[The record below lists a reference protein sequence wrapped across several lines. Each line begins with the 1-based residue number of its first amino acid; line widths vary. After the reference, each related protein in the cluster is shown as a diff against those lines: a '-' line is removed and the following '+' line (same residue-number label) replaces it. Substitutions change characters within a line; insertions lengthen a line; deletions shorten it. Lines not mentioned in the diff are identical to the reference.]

1 MKVPQTRRQNVLRNK
16 QNKSRETRHVSRDL
30 FFTLHSPRHSQSVYF
45 RNINHNRTLEHSKVL
60 LISERKLFGIKR
72 QMHTSVLMGW
82 KRLPHMERLLYL
94 HCGNSKSDNG
104 QEGTAITVFHKAD
117 LIQTDNQTSSVFRTT
132 VRQIVLRFCKN
143 CSRVHQEKSG
153 NKITPA
159 VRKRNEGLTG
169 EYKCMTGVLM
179 ADSG

>member
-1 MKVPQTRRQNVLRNK
+1 
-16 QNKSRETRHVSRDL
+16 
-30 FFTLHSPRHSQSVYF
+30 
-45 RNINHNRTLEHSKVL
+45 
-60 LISERKLFGIKR
+60 
-72 QMHTSVLMGW
+72 MHTSVLMGW

-153 NKITPA
+153 NKMTPA

-169 EYKCMTGVLM
+169 EYVAGDM
-179 ADSG
+179 AARQKNICLRRTDATTVICRQLRKTSLPAESGDDNKDV